1 MTATTHASPSK
12 PQSTPSKKKP
22 KSPPTPSR
30 GLKDAVDDVK
40 RLYSQFSH
48 AAFSRSEVASTL
60 SLSASSGPFAARI
73 FTLKAYG
80 LLEPV
85 GSDFKVSDRFLTMY
99 SNAPDSLLFKQH
111 AIEAIRGA
119 DIFREI
125 LDEFKAKLPAQAAVA
140 QRLEL
145 QKKFNAD
152 RAKDAAS
159 TLEESLRFAG
169 VLDSSNNILP
179 VRAAATQDHPKGNS
193 EPQPEA
199 DVKNQQRVQDLRIE
213 IPLGDLRKATLMYP
227 PDISKE
233 EAEKIG
239 RVLQAVAG

>member
-1 MTATTHASPSK
+1 MTATTPTSSNK
-12 PQSTPSKKKP
+12 PLSTASKKKP

-30 GLKDAVDDVK
+30 SLKDAVDDVK

-48 AAFSRSEVASTL
+48 TTFSRSEIASTL
-60 SLSASSGPFAARI
+60 GLSASSGPFAARI

-85 GSDFKVSDRFLTMY
+85 GSDFKVSDRFLTLH
-99 SNAPDSLLFKQH
+99 SNSPDSPLFKQH

-125 LDEFKAKLPAQAAVA
+125 LDDFKTKLPAQAAVA

-159 TLEESLRFAG
+159 TLEDSLRFAG

-179 VRAAATQDHPKGNS
+179 VRGVTQEPAKGQA
-193 EPQPEA
+193 EPQPDV
-199 DVKNQQRVQDLRIE
+199 DVKGLQRAQDLRIE
-213 IPLGDLRKATLMYP
+213 IPLGDARKATLVYP
-227 PDISKE
+227 PDITKE

-239 RVLQAVAG
+239 RVLQAVAA